1 MRGVHVYNDVF
12 QTMRPFI
19 KEVIQLYSKTNPK
32 SNVTSTLYLA
42 SSLQR
47 YNGPSPTLCAE
58 QGHLDPRI
66 SISFDN
72 GLINDDN
79 HLTRLSSLAPYFQP
93 DSTVILILP
102 FLSNF
107 EGDIAE
113 RLGFEYIAKGP
124 YLFPEDGTKWFGA
137 MFMKR

>member
-12 QTMRPFI
+12 QTMRPFV
-19 KEVIQLYSKTNPK
+19 KEVIELYSKTNPK
-32 SNVTSTLYLA
+32 ISVTNTGFLA
-42 SSLQR
+42 SCLQI
-47 YNGPSPTLCAE
+47 YNGPAPTFCAE
-58 QGHLDPRI
+58 KGNIDPR
-66 SISFDN
+66 ISFDN

-79 HLTRLSSLAPYFQP
+79 QLSLLSSLAPYFQQ
-93 DSTVILILP
+93 DSTVVLILP
-102 FLSNF
+102 FTTNF

-124 YLFPEDGTKWFGA
+124 YLFPEDGTQWYGA